1 MKRPTWHHQC
11 DRTAA
16 WEVQPADQD
25 PDRAAIAGI
34 VTMHFWALRASG
46 QINMRK
52 IGDWKTASTQPI
64 AQSIDLAA

>member
-1 MKRPTWHHQC
+1 
-11 DRTAA
+11 
-16 WEVQPADQD
+16 
-25 PDRAAIAGI
+25 
-34 VTMHFWALRASG
+34 MHFWALRASG